1 MKIFYISEF
10 EQEALYGLRYGAYC
24 LYQFLRSRM
33 DFVSGEVGR
42 KPMLSRFTL
51 REAMFIEPKRGRAK
65 ADSGTPSEQAVRGF
79 EEELKEAGLLEY
91 RSIPSQ
97 KQLIFFLPLAVKAK
111 NLPREVQQV
120 SGELQQVSPQHG
132 QTQAA
137 QGFAGNQQ
145 QKVQQSQSG
154 ELQHTSGLIDKGL
167 IDTPLN
173 PSVAESVG
181 LPPSVRENGHD
192 SDFEEKDPALE
203 ASAISEKVLQ
213 IAKLAQH
220 YGHTGIHC
228 IALKA
233 SNAADAVQQPLAD
246 WEAAF
251 ESVKRSKPDQCL
263 PLSYMLPKL
272 ADLRAK
278 SLSSA
283 KSESAGG
290 AKAPWQRGRKAK
302 PKGFDAINYH
312 YGVNADGSF

>member
-1 MKIFYISEF
+1 MKIFYMSEF
-10 EQEALYGLRYGAYC
+10 EQEALYGLRHGAYC

-51 REAMFIEPKRGRAK
+51 REAMFIEPKRGRA
-65 ADSGTPSEQAVRGF
+65 ASESGTPTEKAVRGF
-79 EEELKEAGLLEY
+79 EDELKAAGLLEY
-91 RSIPSQ
+91 RSIPNQ
-97 KQLIFFLPLAVKAK
+97 KQLVFFLPLAVKAK
-111 NLPREVQQV
+111 DLSREVGQV
-120 SGELQQVSPQHG
+120 SLELGQVWERQSES
-132 QTQAA
+132 QTQ
-137 QGFAGNQQ
+137 QGFAPELGQE
-145 QKVQQSQSG
+145 VGQSKTD
-154 ELQHTSGLIDKGL
+154 ELGQTSGLIDSGL
-167 IDTPLN
+167 IEKTLN

-192 SDFEEKDPALE
+192 SDFEEKDPELE
-203 ASAISEKVLQ
+203 AAVISEKVLQ
-213 IAKLAQH
+213 IAKLAQR

-283 KSESAGG
+283 KTESAGG
-290 AKAPWQRGRKAK
+290 AKAPWQRGRKVK
-302 PKGFDAINYH
+302 PKSFDGIDYR